1 MKVSVCCPSYKRP
14 NCDTLKYLPF
24 CKVYVDGAEY
34 EDYKAKNPK
43 AEIIKCDP
51 GIQGNVARVRN
62 YILEKEFEKGAE
74 VVCLVDDD
82 MQYIGYWENHEKHK
96 VETKDFLQFVY
107 KYSQMAMDLGAKM
120 WGVNVYA
127 DEKGYMIITPLNTTK
142 VILGPGSCFLN
153 GGGCRYDEALPLKED
168 YDMFIQQCNVNRKV
182 LRINKFFY
190 SCKQS
195 INAGGCASVRNSEK
209 ELQQLEALKSK
220 WGGRIVKYDKKA
232 NSQKRKVIDYNPII
246 RIPIKGV

>member
-127 DEKGYMIITPLNTTK
+127 DEKGYKIITPLNTTK
-142 VILGPGSCFLN
+142 VILGPFSCFLN
-153 GGGCRYDEALPLKED
+153 GGGADMMKHYHLKKITICL
-168 YDMFIQQCNVNRKV
+168 F
-182 LRINKFFY
+182 
-190 SCKQS
+190 S
-195 INAGGCASVRNSEK
+195 NAM
-209 ELQQLEALKSK
+209 
-220 WGGRIVKYDKKA
+220 
-232 NSQKRKVIDYNPII
+232 
-246 RIPIKGV
+246 